1 MYSCVP
7 DGPLENS
14 FIDNDWECN
23 EPRKKVNTTKA
34 KKRFLKK
41 SRKYGFTV
49 NELNSLFFKAKQT
62 NILITNIE
70 DD

>member
-23 EPRKKVNTTKA
+23 ETRKKVKTTTT
-34 KKRFLKK
+34 KKRFLNR
-41 SRKYGFTV
+41 SRKCGFTV
-49 NELNSLFFKAKQT
+49 NE
-62 NILITNIE
+62 
-70 DD
+70 